1 MPGPLVVAVLG
12 STATGKS
19 ALALALAERFG
30 GEIINCDSTAIYR
43 GFDIGTDNGSPVSEE
58 YQPPFAY
65 AGTIKK
71 VQIHIAP
78 SALSESDREKVRN
91 AERDAAMAIE

>member
-1 MPGPLVVAVLG
+1 ME
-12 STATGKS
+12 S
-19 ALALALAERFG
+19 
-30 GEIINCDSTAIYR
+30 
-43 GFDIGTDNGSPVSEE
+43 GSPVSEE
-58 YQPPFAY
+58 YHPPFSY

-78 SALSESDREKVRN
+78 STLNASEQEKVRN